1 MMNNSYGYSVLQD
14 RDAIDYYARSEIKKV
29 QGTNNPGSN
38 PDSINLGTHDKVL
51 KEIIGVDKVKDPQGL
66 NLQNIANN
74 RDGHSIRDKSLTAL
88 SEQISGLDTKIQK
101 QVNAILGN
109 DQQYN
114 ENQTP
119 NYNPN
124 LSSLSSSLS
133 TLQKNLN
140 NISTLGQTCEDR
152 LLKKVYRGGFE
163 ISGGNADK
171 NWESL
176 NLQGVGDVSKNPA
189 AKFPKDYDTLSKVYS
204 MMGSA
209 FPGDFDK
216 KLIEFGEGKKAKQYF
231 NASDWSVEAVE
242 AVGKPVTTVTTKNN
256 NNGTFFSWGN
266 GLESIKSFTIKKQ
279 SGFSSDIAVKIAYTG
294 QDLWEVDGIV
304 KDTSVSFSKPAGK
317 SQSGTSDERLIV
329 QLLIRDFSWILA
341 DTKIT
346 VTDSKDVSTDIQGN
360 SPDKVAVTP
369 VPNKGVTTSEKYI
382 LPSEYN
388 AKVSALRED
397 ALRLYNRN
405 VLQFLAYA
413 IDSDR
418 ALRSLPPI
426 FYVADGKKFTHAERI
441 GNPHVNTTTVAVGNV
456 LDAIKKP

>member
-51 KEIIGVDKVKDPQGL
+51 KEIIGVDKVKDPQGP

-74 RDGHSIRDKSLTAL
+74 KNGYSIRDKSLTAL

-124 LSSLSSSLS
+124 LSSLSTKLS

-140 NISTLGQTCEDR
+140 NIGTLKQTCEDR

-163 ISGGNADK
+163 ISGDNADK

-176 NLQGVGDVSKNPA
+176 NLNGSNPA
-189 AKFPKDYDTLSKVYS
+189 AAFPKDYDTLSKVYS

-231 NASDWSVEAVE
+231 NASDWSVEALAKSVSN
-242 AVGKPVTTVTTKNN
+242 GHN
-256 NNGTFFSWGN
+256 NNGTFFFWGN
-266 GLESIKSFTIKKQ
+266 GLESITQFTIKKQ

-304 KDTSVSFSKPAGK
+304 KDTSVSFNKPAGK
-317 SQSGTSDERLIV
+317 SQSGTSGERLIV

-418 ALRSLPPI
+418 AIRSLPPI

>member
-51 KEIIGVDKVKDPQGL
+51 KEIIGVDNRKDPQGL

-88 SEQISGLDTKIQK
+88 SEQISGLDMKIQKQDKSLTDLDTKIQK
-101 QVNAILGN
+101 Q
-109 DQQYN
+109 D
-114 ENQTP
+114 T
-119 NYNPN
+119 
-124 LSSLSSSLS
+124 SLTALDTEIKEQVEQVKSL
-133 TLQKNLN
+133 K
-140 NISTLGQTCEDR
+140 QTCEDR

-176 NLQGVGDVSKNPA
+176 NLQGVGDGSKNPA
-189 AKFPKDYDTLSKVYS
+189 AAFPKDYDTLSKVYS

-304 KDTSVSFSKPAGK
+304 KDTSVSFNKPAGK
-317 SQSGTSDERLIV
+317 SQSGTSGERLIV

-426 FYVADGKKFTHAERI
+426 FYELQGKTKFTHAEKKN
-441 GNPHVNTTTVAVGNV
+441 GNPAIEPNIGTVQNV

>member
-51 KEIIGVDKVKDPQGL
+51 KEIIGVDNRKDPQGL

-124 LSSLSSSLS
+124 LSSLSTKLS

-140 NISTLGQTCEDR
+140 NIGTLKQTCEDR

-163 ISGGNADK
+163 ISGDNADK

-176 NLQGVGDVSKNPA
+176 NLNGSNPA
-189 AKFPKDYDTLSKVYS
+189 AAFPKDYDTLSKVYS

-231 NASDWSVEAVE
+231 NASDWSVEALAKSVSN
-242 AVGKPVTTVTTKNN
+242 GHN
-256 NNGTFFSWGN
+256 NNGTFFFWGN
-266 GLESIKSFTIKKQ
+266 GLESITQFTIKKQ

-304 KDTSVSFSKPAGK
+304 KDTSVSFNKPAGK
-317 SQSGTSDERLIV
+317 SQSGTSGERLIV

-418 ALRSLPPI
+418 AIRSLPPI